1 MSRQPGR
8 LGFVLALALL
18 CALQAIALWRTP
30 AMSYPGRITV
40 ALKPGES
47 IPLGRD
53 ELAAPLAERGHVLVQ
68 RTADGGW
75 SLRSNVPARPVTV
88 SRNGNDQRGGALPLE
103 RGMRFQVGAERLL
116 IDEADAGSVTFMANG
131 IRWSYDGA
139 TLYRNGAMQPSCPGA
154 PLADLAV
161 AWWNRIVP
169 GALTMPRPA
178 TFGGNLR
185 CANRLGI
192 AHVEPGAA
200 TLARKQGA
208 IVLASSSSNVRV
220 SRAPAASAMALYSTP
235 LAIQPGDVFWLG
247 ATRFAVERTGAV
259 LVVVPS
265 RHVTL
270 LTDRHIDLPP
280 SVNWT
285 WQERSLWCVPG
296 AILSVMALL
305 LAGSALAAAFLRWRG
320 YSALPV
326 AAASLLASAVLALW
340 SQHAGQAVGAGVS
353 MALGW
358 AALGLMVHALG
369 ERANLATRAA
379 MLLLAIGL
387 LAQLEQGLGMPDL
400 AWLRHFQKSCAL
412 LALGTAGGTL
422 TLHWLRTRPAH
433 AGLTRARVEWILIA
447 LAGLALAGL
456 ALQVLFGDE
465 TGVFDLQP
473 VEFAKLALTA
483 LTAHCLAIG
492 MEHRPA
498 AGDQGSRLR
507 AWLRIAAPVLVF
519 LVLLGFGL
527 VQVDDFSP
535 LILLTVWATVMA
547 LATSFAVKNW
557 AAAAGVAALGAL
569 AIAAIVTLREGAAN
583 DLARLGFYA
592 DRFQVWLD
600 PAGHPHTGEQVLLG
614 ARAIADGAWTGA
626 DRALGLAAL
635 GQNGGAALHVP
646 AVQDDF
652 APSFFLN
659 RHGLAAALLLWAV
672 QAAFVFGLFQLAA
685 RAWVHAGGARDFRL
699 AWRGR
704 FACFALCG
712 GAAFV
717 LGHFLLSWGTN
728 LSIFPVMGQPM
739 SFLSAGGSHLLFFI
753 CPLLT
758 FSAISSFTTEE
769 SKENHHAG
777 LRPAPGAR

>member
-1 MSRQPGR
+1 MSGQPGR
-8 LGFVLALALL
+8 HGFILALALL
-18 CALQAIALWRTP
+18 CALQAAALWRTP
-30 AMSYPGRITV
+30 AMSYPGRIAV
-40 ALKPGES
+40 ALKPGDS
-47 IPLGRD
+47 IALGRD

-68 RTADGGW
+68 RTADGAW
-75 SLRSNVPARPVTV
+75 SIRSNVPARPVTV
-88 SRNGNDQRGGALPLE
+88 SRDGSDQRSGALPLE
-103 RGMRFQVGAERLL
+103 RGMRFQVGAERLAVE
-116 IDEADAGSVTFMANG
+116 EADAGSVMFTADG
-131 IRWSYDGA
+131 IQWRYDGA

-154 PLADLAV
+154 PLADRAV

-169 GALTMPRPA
+169 GAITMPRPMV
-178 TFGGNLR
+178 FGGNLR

-200 TLARKQGA
+200 ALARKHGA
-208 IVLASSSSNVRV
+208 IVLSSSSNVWV
-220 SRAPAASAMALYSTP
+220 SSRPPARAMPLSSVS
-235 LAIQPGDVFWLG
+235 LAIQSGDVLWLG
-247 ATRFAVERTGAV
+247 ATRFAVERSGAV
-259 LVVVPS
+259 LVLAPS
-265 RHVTL
+265 RHVAL
-270 LTDRHIDLPP
+270 YTDRRNALPT
-280 SVNWT
+280 SVDWT
-285 WQERSLWCVPG
+285 WQERSLWSLPS
-296 AILSVMALL
+296 AILPAAFLL
-305 LAGSALAAAFLRWRG
+305 FAASALAAVFLRWRG
-320 YSALPV
+320 HAGAPV
-326 AAASLLASAVLALW
+326 AAVALLAAGLLALW
-340 SQHAGQAVGAGVS
+340 CQHAGQPVGAGVS

-358 AALGLMVHALG
+358 AALGVMVHALG
-369 ERANLATRAA
+369 ERVHLATRAA
-379 MLLLAIGL
+379 LLLLAIGL
-387 LAQLEQGLGMPDL
+387 LAQLEQGLGMADL
-400 AWLRHFQKSCAL
+400 AWMRHFQKSCAL

-422 TLHWLRTRPAH
+422 TLHWLRARPAH
-433 AGLTRARVEWILIA
+433 ASLTRGRVEWMLIA

-492 MEHRPA
+492 MERRPA
-498 AGDQGSRLR
+498 AAEQGGRLR

-535 LILLTVWATVMA
+535 LILLTVWGTVMA
-547 LATSFAVKNW
+547 LASSFAVKNW
-557 AAAAGVAALGAL
+557 AAAAGLAALGAL
-569 AIAAIVTLREGAAN
+569 AIAAIVMLREGAAN

-626 DRALGLAAL
+626 DHALGLAAL
-635 GQNGGAALHVP
+635 GQDGGAALHVP

-659 RHGLAAALLLWAV
+659 RHGLAAALLLWIV
-672 QAAFVFGLFQLAA
+672 QAAFVLGLFQLAA
-685 RAWVHAGGARDFRL
+685 RAWTRAGGARDFRL

-777 LRPAPGAR
+777 LRPASGAR